1 MKNLYVNVA
10 LPVPVNKLFTYIVSD
25 ELKDDVAVGKRVIV
39 PFGEQELTG
48 IIVEVSAQ
56 SGWHK
61 LKEIKDVLD
70 PVPVFSDEMLK
81 LTKWVADYYLASW
94 GEVLKTALPAGTILE
109 SRRIVK
115 LRRQPEPEV
124 LSSMEKSSPKRA
136 EILKFLMK
144 ENSPVAIKTL
154 KNKFHFKNI
163 YSILHALE
171 SLGYIEVEKHLPGQK
186 AKIKFERFVALS
198 KLYEDNLKKLTQ
210 VIGELEKTSQR
221 QAEVL
226 LFLLARLKKGEREVS
241 LSELLKVTGASVQT
255 VKKLVEKGL
264 IELYKKE
271 AIRKFEYD
279 FDEPDK
285 KFELNEYQKKALVE
299 IKKAIEFGEFK
310 TLLLYGVTG
319 SGKTQVYIEAI
330 KEIIKLGKTAIV
342 LVPEISLTPQIV
354 NRFKKSFGDIVGV
367 IHSKMSIGERY
378 DSWRMIRDGV
388 YKIVIGPRSAVF
400 APLDKIGLIV
410 VDEEQESSYKQFDA
424 PPRYNARDVAIMRG
438 RINNA
443 VVILGSATPSL
454 ESYYNAKSGKYHLL
468 VLPERVDNAKMPKI
482 IVVDMIK
489 ERKEHANKT
498 SISTLLIQ
506 KIGERVSR
514 GEGII
519 IFQNRRGYSTYIE
532 CQDCGYVEMCDNCSV
547 TLIFHKAG
555 NHLRCHYCGS
565 VKDVPEKCRRCGGVK
580 LKLKGVG
587 TQRVEDEIM
596 QIFSNVRVIRM
607 DLDTTMGKKAHDK
620 IMQRFANGE
629 ADILLG
635 TQMVAKGLDFSRV
648 TLVGVISADI
658 PMLIPDF
665 RSSERT
671 FQLLTQVAGRA
682 GRSGKEGEVIIQT
695 FQPDHYIFNYVVEH
709 KTLEFYERELKIRKD
724 LNYPPFTRLIL
735 IEFKGKNEKNV
746 ELASEEF
753 SKELKSKISLPV
765 QILGPAPAAIPKINQ
780 NYRYHIIIKI
790 PKHVDKTGREISGII
805 WQLKEKL
812 EVKLNSKGVRL
823 IIDVDPQNTV

>member
-10 LPVPVNKLFTYIVSD
+10 LPVPVNKLFTYIVPD
-25 ELKDDVAVGKRVIV
+25 ELREDVAVGKRVIV

-48 IIVEVSAQ
+48 IIVDVLGQ

-109 SRRIVK
+109 SKRIVK
-115 LRRQPEPEV
+115 LRRQPAPDV
-124 LSSMEKSSPKRA
+124 LSNMEKSSPKRA
-136 EILKFLMK
+136 EVLKFLLK
-144 ENSPVAIKTL
+144 LNSPITIKAL
-154 KNKFHFKNI
+154 KSKFDFKNI

-171 SLGYIEVEKHLPGQK
+171 SLGYVEIEKHLPEQK
-186 AKIKFERFVALS
+186 AKTKFEKFISIS
-198 KLYEDNLKKLTQ
+198 KSYSDNLKKLTQ
-210 VIGELEKTSQR
+210 VISEIERKSPKQV
-221 QAEVL
+221 EVL
-226 LFLLARLKKGEREVS
+226 LFLIDQFRKGKSEVLLSDVLKI
-241 LSELLKVTGASVQT
+241 TGAGVQV

-264 IELYKKE
+264 VDINERE
-271 AIRKFEYD
+271 VMRKFEYE
-279 FDEPDK
+279 FDEPNK
-285 KFELNEYQKKALVE
+285 KVELNEHQKKALAE
-299 IKKAIEFGEFK
+299 IKKAITSEEFK
-310 TLLLYGVTG
+310 TFLLYGVTG
-319 SGKTQVYIEAI
+319 SGKTQIYIEAVN
-330 KEIIKLGKTAIV
+330 EIIKFGKTAIV

-354 NRFKKSFGDIVGV
+354 NRFKKNFGDIVGV
-367 IHSKMSIGERY
+367 LHSKMSIGERY

-388 YKIVIGPRSAVF
+388 YKIVIGPRSAIF

-424 PPRYNARDVAIMRG
+424 FPRYNARDVAIMRG
-438 RINNA
+438 KLNNA

-454 ESYYNAKSGKYHLL
+454 ESYHNAKIGKYHLL
-468 VLPERVDNAKMPKI
+468 VLPERVDNAKMPRI
-482 IVVDMIK
+482 EIVDMIK
-489 ERKEHANKT
+489 ERKEHGNKT
-498 SISTLLIQ
+498 SISNLLAQ
-506 KIGERVSR
+506 KIEERIR
-514 GEGII
+514 KNEGVI

-547 TLIFHKAG
+547 TLIYHKAQ
-555 NHLRCHYCGS
+555 NHLRCHYCGF
-565 VKDVPEKCRRCGGVK
+565 VKNVPEKCRKCGGIK

-587 TQRVEDEIM
+587 TQRVEDEIS
-596 QIFSNVRVIRM
+596 QILSDVKVIRM
-607 DLDTTMGKKAHDK
+607 DLDTTMGKRSYDK
-620 IMQRFANGE
+620 IMQKFANGE
-629 ADILLG
+629 VDILLG

-682 GRSGKEGEVIIQT
+682 GRSEKEGEVIIQT
-695 FQPDHYIFNYVVEH
+695 FQPNHYIFDYVVNH

-724 LNYPPFTRLIL
+724 LNYPPFARLVL

-746 ELASEEF
+746 ELAADEF
-753 SKELKSKISLPV
+753 AKELKTKIHQQV
-765 QILGPAPAAIPKINQ
+765 QILGPAPAAIPKLNQ
-780 NYRYHIIIKI
+780 NYRYHIIMKI
-790 PKHVDKTGREISGII
+790 PKHADKTGKEVAEVI
-805 WQLKEKL
+805 WQLKEKF
-812 EVKLNSKGVRL
+812 ETKLNSRGVKL
-823 IIDVDPQNTV
+823 IVDVDPQNTI

>member
-10 LPVPVNKLFTYIVSD
+10 LPVPVNKLFTYIVPD
-25 ELKDDVAVGKRVIV
+25 ELRDDVAVGKRVIV

-48 IIVEVSAQ
+48 IIVEVSTQ
-56 SGWHK
+56 SGWHR

-70 PVPVFSDEMLK
+70 QVPAFSEEMLK

-94 GEVLKTALPAGTILE
+94 GEVLKTALPAGTVLE
-109 SRRIVK
+109 SRSIVR
-115 LRRQPEPEV
+115 LRRQLEPEV
-124 LSSMEKSSPKRA
+124 LSNMEKSSPKKA
-136 EILKFLMK
+136 EVLKFLISQ
-144 ENSPVAIKTL
+144 NSPVAIKTL

-163 YSILHALE
+163 YSILHSLE
-171 SLGYIEVEKHLPGQK
+171 SLGYIEIERYLPEQK
-186 AKIKFERFVALS
+186 AKIKFEKFVSIS
-198 KLYEDNLKKLTQ
+198 KSYADNSKKLTQ
-210 VIGELEKTSQR
+210 VIEELEKTSPKQV
-221 QAEVL
+221 EIL
-226 LFLLARLKKGEREVS
+226 LFLLARLKKGESEVL
-241 LSELLKVTGASVQT
+241 LSDLLRVTGASMQT
-255 VKKLVEKGL
+255 VKKLAERGL
-264 IELYKKE
+264 IEIYKKE
-271 AIRKFEYD
+271 AIRKFEYE

-285 KFELNEYQKKALVE
+285 KFELNEYQKKALIE
-299 IKKAIEFGEFK
+299 IKKAIDSESFK
-310 TLLLYGVTG
+310 TFLLYGVTG
-319 SGKTQVYIEAI
+319 SGKTQIYIEAI

-367 IHSKMSIGERY
+367 LHSRMSIGERY
-378 DSWRMIRDGV
+378 DSWRMIKNGV
-388 YKIVIGPRSAVF
+388 YKIVIGPRSAIF

-410 VDEEQESSYKQFDA
+410 VDEEQESSYKQFDL

-454 ESYYNAKSGKYHLL
+454 ESYYNAKLGKYHLL
-468 VLPERVDNAKMPKI
+468 VLPERVDNAKLPKI
-482 IVVDMIK
+482 EVVDMIK

-498 SISTLLIQ
+498 SISTLLTQ
-506 KIGERVSR
+506 KIDERISR

-555 NHLRCHYCGS
+555 NHLRCHYCGF
-565 VKDVPEKCRRCGGVK
+565 VKSVPEKCRRCGGIK

-587 TQRVEDEIM
+587 TQRVEDELA
-596 QIFSNVRVIRM
+596 QIFSSAKIIRM
-607 DLDTTMGKKAHDK
+607 DLDTTMGKKSYDK

-682 GRSGKEGEVIIQT
+682 GRSEKEGEVIIQT

-709 KTLEFYERELKIRKD
+709 KTLEFYERELKIRKE

-735 IEFKGKNEKNV
+735 IEFKGRNEKNV
-746 ELASEEF
+746 ELASDEF
-753 SKELKSKISLPV
+753 AKELRSKVHLPV

-780 NYRYHIIIKI
+780 NYRYHIIMKI
-790 PKHVDKTGREISGII
+790 PKNVDKTGGEIAGII
-805 WQLKEKL
+805 WQLKEKF
-812 EVKLNSKGVRL
+812 EVKLNSKGVKL